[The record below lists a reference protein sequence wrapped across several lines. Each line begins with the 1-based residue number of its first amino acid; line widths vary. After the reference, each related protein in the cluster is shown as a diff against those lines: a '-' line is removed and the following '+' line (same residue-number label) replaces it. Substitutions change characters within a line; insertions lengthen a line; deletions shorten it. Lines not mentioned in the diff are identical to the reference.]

1 MNVQIDV
8 ISANGQGVGEFARE
22 IVTNG
27 CVDAGLYKPWMD
39 PTTGRSYITVHKGG
53 DLMEVANY
61 ENMPITTNALL
72 RQDEWKEMDRVV
84 LKCAESRLGGVQ
96 DLKSKG
102 LVMNIGNGM
111 GTTVFQY
118 QNVDGSLDA
127 SLSMDGVV
135 RGQSNRPVFG
145 TESIPLPI
153 CHVDYE
159 MNDRVLQVSRK
170 MGSPLDTSMAEL
182 AARAVAVKLEEM
194 LFTDTTYFYGS
205 GTIYS
210 YVNHP
215 YRNQV
220 VMTEMWD
227 AAGKTGLEIL
237 TEVIS
242 LKTASIAAHHYGPW
256 VLYIPV
262 GYETKMDEDFST
274 VKGDGTIR
282 ERLLRVNNINAIT
295 VIDTLPEDNVL
306 LVEMTTDVVRW
317 INGMA
322 VQNVQWTKEAGLV
335 HNFKV
340 MTIQVPQIRSDK
352 RNQSGLVH
360 LAPAASS

>member
-8 ISANGQGVGEFARE
+8 ISANGQGVGDFAKD
-22 IVTNG
+22 IVVNG
-27 CVDAGLYKPWMD
+27 CVDAGMHKPWVNPKD
-39 PTTGRSYITVHKGG
+39 GRSYVTVHQGG
-53 DLMEVANY
+53 DFMNPANY
-61 ENMPITTNALL
+61 ENLPIHTNAVL
-72 RQDEWKEMDRVV
+72 RQDEWKEMDAVV
-84 LKCAESRLGGVQ
+84 LKTAESRLGGVQ

-102 LVMNIGNGM
+102 LVLNIGNGM

-118 QNVDGSLDA
+118 QNVDGDLTA
-127 SLSMDGVV
+127 GLTMDGVP
-135 RGQSNRPVFG
+135 REQSNRVVFG

-170 MGSPLDTSMAEL
+170 MGMPLDTSMAEK
-182 AARAVAVKLEEM
+182 AARAVALKLEQM
-194 LFTDTTYFYGS
+194 LFTDITYAYGS

-210 YVNHP
+210 YVNAP
-215 YRNQV
+215 YRNQIT
-220 VMTEMWD
+220 MTELWD
-227 AAGKTGLEIL
+227 ASGKTGLEIL

-242 LKTASIAAHHYGPW
+242 LKQAAIDANHFGPW

-262 GYETKMDEDFST
+262 GYETKMDYDFSDA
-274 VKGDGTIR
+274 KGDGTIR
-282 ERLLRVNNINAIT
+282 DRLLKVGGISEVK

-317 INGMA
+317 LNGMA
-322 VQNVQWTKEAGLV
+322 VQNVQWNKEGGLV

-340 MTIQVPQIRSDK
+340 MTIQVPQVRSDK
-352 RNQSGLVH
+352 LNQSGLVH
-360 LAPAASS
+360 LAPAN